1 MEINLRWTGAGLH
14 FLAQAESGHTTAY
27 DSPVEVG
34 GTDQAMRP
42 MEGLLSAM
50 AACFA
55 ADVVS
60 ILQKK
65 RCEIRQFR
73 VRATGERRTEFP
85 RIFTKV
91 HLLVEVESP
100 NAQPADVERSIE
112 LSRTKYCS
120 AMAMFAAAGC
130 EIVIDYTLR
139 SS

>member
-1 MEINLRWTGAGLH
+1 MEVKLRWTGAGLH

-50 AACFA
+50 VACFA

-65 RCEIRQFR
+65 RCEIRQFQ
-73 VRATGERRTEFP
+73 VQATAERRPDFP
-85 RIFTKV
+85 RVFTKA
-91 HLLVEVESP
+91 HLQVEIESP
-100 NAQPADVERSIE
+100 NAKPADIERSIE

-139 SS
+139 TS